1 MTEPGMAMEGAA
13 PLEIV
18 RTIPTVA
25 WKPADR
31 LPHLPQPRRR
41 PIHPQQQEGRKPS
54 SNRTLTTEDHFSV
67 ATLRLL
73 SGFVEGRLVKAVAQ
87 VSKSAFTYVFN
98 RATWEPPAR
107 EATGAPDRLAAST
120 P

>member
-1 MTEPGMAMEGAA
+1 MSEALTHPFRQSYTFGPFRLEVEERRLWRDGDICADAA
-13 PLEIV
+13 TGRRIWHFQ
-18 RTIPTVA
+18 TVHHGIWDYDIA
-25 WKPADR
+25 SAP
-31 LPHLPQPRRR
+31 
-41 PIHPQQQEGRKPS
+41 
-54 SNRTLTTEDHFSV
+54 V
-67 ATLRLL
+67 LL
-73 SGFVEGRLVKAVAQ
+73 DVVVEGRLVKAVAQ